1 MKVTGFVFQP
11 RVDLEFTKAEVDM
24 LRYLAE
30 THYDGTVRSLVP
42 PGRGAVINGLLNSI
56 KDGVADARLSND
68 QVQLLCK
75 ACESSSYL
83 REPKN
88 KALAEKLHDDL
99 YQVIGRLDD
108 EWRRVNPELVA

>member
-1 MKVTGFVFQP
+1 MKVNGFVFSP

-30 THYDGTVRSLVP
+30 NHYDDTVRSLVP
-42 PGRGAVINGLLNSI
+42 PGRGARINGLLNSM
-56 KDGVADARLSND
+56 KDGKASARFSND
-68 QVQLLCK
+68 EVQLLCK
-75 ACESSSYL
+75 ACEMAGYL

-88 KALAEKLHDDL
+88 KALGTRLHDDL

-108 EWRRVNPELVA
+108 EWRRVNPGLVA